1 MPDRRQHRGSHP
13 QDRGLFDLDAAPA
26 LLRATGD
33 LNWLLTRG
41 YASASALK
49 LVGDR
54 YALNARQRLAVAR
67 CACGEEDATRRQQH
81 QVQTQDLAQQEL
93 WIDGYNVLTSL
104 EAALS
109 GGVILHAHDGCF
121 RDMASMHGSYRKVAE
136 TIPAIQI
143 LGTLMAEWNV
153 AVCRWLLDQP
163 VSNSGRLKTMLREIS
178 EERGWNW
185 EIDLVPDPDPVL
197 IGSDQ
202 IVASADSQIL
212 NQAERWFNLARV
224 AIDARVPDAWIVDL
238 SGEGVERTSET

>member
-1 MPDRRQHRGSHP
+1 MPDRRQHRGAHP
-13 QDRGLFDLDAAPA
+13 QDRGLFDLNAAPA
-26 LLRATGD
+26 LRRATGD

-41 YASASALK
+41 YASTSALK

-54 YALNARQRLAVAR
+54 YELNTRQRLAVAR
-67 CACGEEDATRRQQH
+67 CACGEKEATRRQQH
-81 QVQTQDLAQQEL
+81 QLPTQDLAQQEL

-143 LGTLMAEWNV
+143 LGELMAEWEV
-153 AVCRWLLDQP
+153 ATCRWLLDQP

-212 NQAERWFNLARV
+212 NQAERWFNLART
-224 AIDARVPDAWIVDL
+224 AIDARAPDAWIVDL
-238 SGEGVERTSET
+238 SCQRV